1 VRTQLREI
9 VDLGLNKYQMQKTEV
24 RKLVE
29 EIFRYHA
36 ISESWLRKLLPEGL
50 KDTSKTRISYLQK
63 QEIENERQR
72 LLSLRQAS
80 ESQPSL
86 EVLPSL
92 SSLESQQEF
101 KLEEFSPSENTV
113 VEFETPDHEAKIT
126 IENKLN
132 EANKRI
138 ERLEVKI
145 QQLSEAFIAK
155 ANLQTPAQD
164 IPLIAQIDPVEKVI
178 TWIRFNKATDI

>member
-1 VRTQLREI
+1 
-9 VDLGLNKYQMQKTEV
+9 
-24 RKLVE
+24 
-29 EIFRYHA
+29 
-36 ISESWLRKLLPEGL
+36 
-50 KDTSKTRISYLQK
+50 
-63 QEIENERQR
+63 
-72 LLSLRQAS
+72 
-80 ESQPSL
+80 
-86 EVLPSL
+86 L